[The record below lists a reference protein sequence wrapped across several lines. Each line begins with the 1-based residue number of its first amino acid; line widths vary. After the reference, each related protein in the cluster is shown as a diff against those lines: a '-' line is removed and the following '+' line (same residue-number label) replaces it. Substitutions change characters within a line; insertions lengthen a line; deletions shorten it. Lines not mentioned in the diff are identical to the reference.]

1 MITVGDLFL
10 CLNFRVYTDVNI
22 IQMEM
27 NHIFSLFIKNMRLN
41 TPEYSKI
48 LIKVSNKMNK
58 YENKWKNMNK
68 ND

>member
-58 YENKWKNMNK
+58 YENKWKNMNI

>member
-27 NHIFSLFIKNMRLN
+27 NHIFSLFIKNMRPD

-48 LIKVSNKMNK
+48 LIKISNKMNK